1 MRISDWSSDVC
12 SSDLRIVGLA
22 EQQGVAWLPA
32 EHELVVAFGDG
43 SVHFYGTD
51 LRELARIDLGHDA
64 DNVRVDPRNAHVLVG
79 YGQSRLA
86 PLDAA
91 IGPTLSFPST
101 FCVSAYLFLFL
112 FPFFLFFCSVSF
124 LFFSS
129 FFFILLV
136 LTSFFS
142 P

>member
-51 LRELARIDLGHDA
+51 LRELARIDLGNDA

-79 YGQSRLA
+79 YGKGGLA
-86 PLDAA
+86 TIDAA
-91 IGPTLSFPST
+91 SGRTLSVRST
-101 FCVSAYLFLFL
+101 CGDADDLFLVRGHVL
-112 FPFFLFFCSVSF
+112 DRKSTRLN
-124 LFFSS
+124 SS
-129 FFFILLV
+129 H
-136 LTSFFS
+136 
-142 P
+142 